1 MNTEAASSA
10 ERILS
15 YVYAKQLEYCEN
27 NEEHPYLEQTLV
39 NIALFYRQCQRYAA
53 SLYYWDKLKGIQ
65 EKLFHHDRE
74 VLVYTFKNLGVCYS
88 Q

>member
-39 NIALFYRQCQRYAA
+39 NIALFYR
-53 SLYYWDKLKGIQ
+53 
-65 EKLFHHDRE
+65 
-74 VLVYTFKNLGVCYS
+74 
-88 Q
+88 